1 MDQEVTSQT
10 LTVED
15 FNDKI
20 LQDKFQSCKHFLVD
34 CEIEKVR
41 HNLFDYAIEMFNTS
55 HVGKKRDHFGGKKE
69 ICSQIEF
76 SFGFI
81 LKKVLND
88 RTFRFF

>member
-55 HVGKKRDHFGGKKE
+55 HMGKKRDHFRRKK
-69 ICSQIEF
+69 ICNQIEF
-76 SFGFI
+76 SFEFN
-81 LKKVLND
+81 LKKVIKD
-88 RTFRFF
+88 REFRFF